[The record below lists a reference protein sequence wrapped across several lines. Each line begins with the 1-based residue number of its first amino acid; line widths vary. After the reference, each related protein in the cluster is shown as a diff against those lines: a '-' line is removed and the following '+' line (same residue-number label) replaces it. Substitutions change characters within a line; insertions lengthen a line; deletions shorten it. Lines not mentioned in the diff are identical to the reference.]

1 MFTLNSCVAFTD
13 PQEWSRDQVH
23 AWLQYT
29 MKQFKISITQ
39 DIETVFDED
48 GRQLSRLNEIDFIS
62 RIPQVNLMP
71 FLLVEEFCILIEK

>member
-1 MFTLNSCVAFTD
+1 MLTLNFYILFTD

-39 DIETVFDED
+39 DIESVFDED
-48 GRQLSRLNEIDFIS
+48 GRELSRLNEIDFVS
-62 RIPQVNLMP
+62 RIPQVNLLP
-71 FLLVEEFCILIEK
+71 FFH